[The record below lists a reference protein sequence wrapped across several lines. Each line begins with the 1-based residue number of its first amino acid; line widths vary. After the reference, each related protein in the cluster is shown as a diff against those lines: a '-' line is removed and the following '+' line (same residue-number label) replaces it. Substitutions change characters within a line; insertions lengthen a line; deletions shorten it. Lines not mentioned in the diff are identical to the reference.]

1 MYIKAFLP
9 CVIEVW
15 ERTSKKARRDGET
28 GKHTL
33 NEMGA
38 LNMKKKRWNKQEK
51 SKRYSYSPVVFKDG
65 FSLETHLEVC
75 WKKKKKPSIWAFV
88 AFKKFQNNPDMP
100 LNFKN

>member
-9 CVIEVW
+9 CLIEAW
-15 ERTSKKARRDGET
+15 EKTSKKAWRDGET

-38 LNMKKKRWNKQEK
+38 LNMKKKRRNKQEK
-51 SKRYSYSPVVFKDG
+51 CKRSSYSPVFKDG

-75 WKKKKKPSIWAFV
+75 WKE
-88 AFKKFQNNPDMP
+88 N
-100 LNFKN
+100 